1 MSHLSRIATFVAAS
15 VAALT
20 AVAASAPAQAQDTV
34 KWSFSATAATDYIWR
49 GTTQTDRNP
58 AAFVAGQASFANGF
72 YVGAGAENVDFNE
85 GTDAEYDIWAGW
97 SGKISEGLT
106 LDVGAVRYGYIGAPD
121 GSDYDTIE
129 LKAAL
134 SGAVGPATVTGS
146 IYATDDFFGTDDSA
160 VYYEIAASAPI
171 APKWAVGG
179 AVARQ
184 TLAASSGDYTTWN
197 LGATW
202 AITPKAALDLR
213 YHDTDAHDVGDSRDA
228 AFVASVKF
236 SF

>member
-1 MSHLSRIATFVAAS
+1 MSQISRITAFAVASA
-15 VAALT
+15 AALT
-20 AVAASAPAQAQDTV
+20 TLAVSAPARAQDSV
-34 KWSFSATAATDYIWR
+34 KWSLSATAATDYIWR

-58 AAFVAGQASFANGF
+58 AAFVAGQASFSNGF
-72 YVGAGAENVDFNE
+72 YVGVGAENVDFNE

-97 SGKISEGLT
+97 SGKISDTLT
-106 LDVGAVRYGYIGAPD
+106 LDVGAVRYGYVGAPD

-134 SGAVGPATVTGS
+134 SGPVGPATVTGS
-146 IYATDDFFGTDDSA
+146 IYATNDFFGTEDSA
-160 VYYEIAASAPI
+160 VYYEIAASAPL
-171 APKWAVGG
+171 APKWTVGG

-197 LGATW
+197 LGATY
-202 AITPKAALDLR
+202 ALTPRASLDLR
-213 YHDTDAHDVGDSRDA
+213 YHDTDADDDSRDA
-228 AFVASVKF
+228 AFVASVKL